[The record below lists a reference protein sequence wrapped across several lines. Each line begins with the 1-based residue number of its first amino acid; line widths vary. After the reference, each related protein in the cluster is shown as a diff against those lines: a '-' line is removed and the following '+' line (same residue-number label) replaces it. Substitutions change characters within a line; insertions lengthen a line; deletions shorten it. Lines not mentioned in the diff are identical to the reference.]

1 MAWTCEAD
9 VGGDGTDESVNFLT
23 TGLSLVARVATTV
36 GVMDD
41 AHALPNDLDECHQ
54 LLLAAFKQA
63 TELERVLDETAASYE
78 ELQATHQAALEEL
91 SALKRW
97 IYGRR
102 TEKIVEGE
110 GQYHLFDLEPSS
122 ATATLA

>member
-1 MAWTCEAD
+1 
-9 VGGDGTDESVNFLT
+9 
-23 TGLSLVARVATTV
+23 
-36 GVMDD
+36 MDD
-41 AHALPNDLDECHQ
+41 AHALPDDLDKCHQ

-78 ELQATHQAALEEL
+78 SLQATHQATLEEL

-102 TEKIVEGE
+102 TEKIGE
-110 GQYHLFDLEPSS
+110 GDGQQHLFALDHCSTATTPLAPRQDLSRP
-122 ATATLA
+122 ATARRRGRE